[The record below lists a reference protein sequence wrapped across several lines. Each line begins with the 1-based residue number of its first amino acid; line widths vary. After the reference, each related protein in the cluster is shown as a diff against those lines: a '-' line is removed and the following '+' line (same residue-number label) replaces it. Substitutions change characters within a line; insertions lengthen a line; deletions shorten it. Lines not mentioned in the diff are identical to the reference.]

1 MDKKILLE
9 FKKEDFFL
17 KVKIF
22 QLILEKFRQNNKVY
36 IIFRKYEEF
45 IKKLENDIQ
54 NTLPYIIFNEINVWA
69 KHPGLRPETLKFF
82 KSLDELLEEIYFLL
96 EKGIRAL

>member
-54 NTLPYIIFNEINVWA
+54 RNTTQRLIKLVARMQHRCNV
-69 KHPGLRPETLKFF
+69 KKTGK
-82 KSLDELLEEIYFLL
+82 KELQS
-96 EKGIRAL
+96 